1 MPIYEYR
8 CQQCGQQFEKFV
20 RSSSD
25 QNKVECPYCHSTQVK
40 KEFSVFGLG
49 SSNKGLGLN
58 TSTPTPSC
66 NTGST

>member
-8 CQQCGQQFEKFV
+8 CQQCGQQFEKLV
-20 RSSSD
+20 RSSSA
-25 QNKVECPYCHSTQVK
+25 QNNVECPYCHSTQVK

-49 SSNKGLGLN
+49 GRDKGLSFN
-58 TSTPTPSC
+58 TSAPAPSC

>member
-8 CQQCGQQFEKFV
+8 CQQCGKQFEKLV

-25 QNKVECPYCHSTQVK
+25 QNQVECPYCHSSQVQK
-40 KEFSVFGLG
+40 AFSVFGLG
-49 SSNKGLGLN
+49 GINKGLSLN
-58 TSTPTPSC
+58 TSAPAPSC